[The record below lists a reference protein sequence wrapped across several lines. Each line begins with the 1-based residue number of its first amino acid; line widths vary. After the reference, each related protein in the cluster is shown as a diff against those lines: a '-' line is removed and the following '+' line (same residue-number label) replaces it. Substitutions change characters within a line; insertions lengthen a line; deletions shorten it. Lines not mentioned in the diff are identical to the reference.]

1 MKSIQLVL
9 FLASGL
15 LISSC
20 NDLDNKSDEDLGSL
34 LPELGNANVLVIS
47 FDAMR
52 ADVLGTYGYQ
62 RPTSPRLDA
71 FAENALVLDNA
82 YTAAPVTP
90 TSFASAFTGQYPYRV
105 FLGWKLIPTT
115 TLAQIMNDAGFY
127 TFGLFNNI
135 QLVETRNFNQ
145 GFESYQTGTTG
156 DKEWIDLA
164 RQQISSV
171 ADRKFFGWV
180 HFISP
185 HTPYD
190 FREMSAHLA
199 GPQTQGRYALGTK
212 GKLVKEDIESDDEL
226 RRVRDLYDGEVFY
239 ADSLF
244 GELMDHMDKLGLL
257 ENTVIIVTADHGEEF
272 MEHGHLQH
280 KSLYQEVIRI
290 PMMIHHPKMAQGHRT
305 NTPYLNVDLLPI
317 VAFMAGLPVPSNIDG
332 IGLNAPLRSERGRII
347 TGMTA
352 KKQRNEIAFE
362 RNGTKLIQ
370 ICRPELR
377 EELYDLSTDPLEKQD
392 LILEQPAM
400 ANGLFDSL
408 LEKTIT
414 EPCVLI
420 RNSSQGSAPE
430 DLLTSEQIEQLK
442 SLGYIQ

>member
-1 MKSIQLVL
+1 
-9 FLASGL
+9 
-15 LISSC
+15 
-20 NDLDNKSDEDLGSL
+20 
-34 LPELGNANVLVIS
+34 
-47 FDAMR
+47 
-52 ADVLGTYGYQ
+52 
-62 RPTSPRLDA
+62 
-71 FAENALVLDNA
+71 
-82 YTAAPVTP
+82 
-90 TSFASAFTGQYPYRV
+90 
-105 FLGWKLIPTT
+105 
-115 TLAQIMNDAGFY
+115 
-127 TFGLFNNI
+127 
-135 QLVETRNFNQ
+135 
-145 GFESYQTGTTG
+145 
-156 DKEWIDLA
+156 
-164 RQQISSV
+164 
-171 ADRKFFGWV
+171 
-180 HFISP
+180 
-185 HTPYD
+185 
-190 FREMSAHLA
+190 
-199 GPQTQGRYALGTK
+199 
-212 GKLVKEDIESDDEL
+212 
-226 RRVRDLYDGEVFY
+226 
-239 ADSLF
+239 
-244 GELMDHMDKLGLL
+244 MDHMEKLGLL
-257 ENTVIIVTADHGEEF
+257 ENTVIIVTSDHGEEF

-305 NTPYLNVDLLPI
+305 SPPYLNVDLLPI
-317 VAFMAGLPVPSNIDG
+317 VASMAGLPVPSNIDG
-332 IGLNAPLRSERGRII
+332 IDLNAPLRSERGRII

-377 EELYDLSTDPLEKQD
+377 EELYDLSTDPVEKQD